1 MLIKYLTDGDVH
13 VTTTV
18 EYVQKEGEE
27 GKRYAW
33 RHSWTCNTLSS
44 LERILLVKWM
54 TLDED
59 NLRFN
64 DVSKEVTLERRDPV
78 WFVTSSV
85 VDKISMELSLDID
98 RRALCDGTSSTIVD
112 AALFWAVRWVF
123 LPFSFSLKY
132 LSLRFNMLV
141 SNFSRT
147 PAWSLPIWKATSV
160 QGSLWDTLEV
170 LRPQEQTL

>member
-1 MLIKYLTDGDVH
+1 MY
-13 VTTTV
+13 VTTKV
-18 EYVQKEGEE
+18 EHVQKEGKE
-27 GKRYAW
+27 GKRYPW
-33 RHSWTCNTLSS
+33 RHGWTCNTLSS
-44 LERILLVKWM
+44 LERILLVNWM

-64 DVSKEVTLERRDPV
+64 DVSTEVTLERRDPV
-78 WFVTSSV
+78 WFETSSV
-85 VDKISMELSLDID
+85 VDKISMELSRDID
-98 RRALCDGTSSTIVD
+98 RRALCDGTSSTFVD

-123 LPFSFSLKY
+123 FPFPFSFSLKY